1 MLIYVIAII
10 FFAFVSVYYNRFYL
24 HMSQLVGYKPNE
36 FLNWL
41 NKYDKDN
48 FKRNFIFLFLLFI
61 ANLFPKNYNSYVLL
75 FFWIILASINIYT
88 HYKRR
93 KKAKKPLNFTYRAK
107 RLFACALSLNLLFVI
122 MSYVLFKSP
131 LAFINGLI
139 LIQVFISYLMLISLK
154 IMLPI
159 EKKIQQG
166 FIKEAREIIKRRK
179 DLLVIGITGS
189 YGKTS
194 TKYFIKTI
202 LSEKFN
208 TIMTPESYNTPMGI
222 TKVVREQLRDEHE
235 VFVCEMGA
243 RYVGDIKELCEIVYP
258 KIGVLTAVGLQH
270 LETMGSQE
278 NIKKTKYELIESL
291 PEDGVAFFNG
301 DNDIC
306 FELSKRRNIETYVY
320 GTNKKEGINV
330 YATDIKN
337 TREGLKFTVHGDI
350 DGRKVQFECR
360 TKLLG
365 KHNVNNI
372 LAGVA
377 VALKL
382 GLSEEEIK
390 RGIEKIEPVPHRL
403 QILET
408 NNGVTVIDDAFNSNP
423 EGSALALEA
432 LSEMEGGKKIIV
444 TPGMIE
450 LGEVEYEENK
460 KFGQRIAKTC
470 DYAILVGRKR
480 SIPIVDG
487 LKEENFPE
495 DRIIVVNSLDE
506 ATHELSKIVAI
517 GDIVL
522 FENDLPDNYN
532 EN

>member
-1 MLIYVIAII
+1 MIFVSIL
-10 FFAFVSVYYNRFYL
+10 FFAFVSIYYNRFYL
-24 HMSQLVGYKPNE
+24 HMAQLVGYKPNE
-36 FLNWL
+36 FLNWM
-41 NKYDKDN
+41 NKYDKN
-48 FKRNFIFLFLLFI
+48 NLRRNTILLFLLFI
-61 ANLFPKNYNSYVLL
+61 CYLFPQRTGNIVLL
-75 FFWIILASINIYT
+75 TAWILISSINIYT
-88 HYKRR
+88 HYKTR
-93 KKAKKPLNFTYRAK
+93 KKAKKPLKFTYRAI
-107 RLFACALSLNLLFVI
+107 RLFTCALFVNFI
-122 MSYVLFKSP
+122 LAFLTYFVFKSFQ
-131 LAFINGLI
+131 AFLNGLI
-139 LIQVFISYLMLISLK
+139 LIQVFISYLMLLSLK
-154 IMLPI
+154 LMLPI
-159 EKKIQQG
+159 EKLIQQK
-166 FIKEAREIIKRRK
+166 FINEAREIIRRRK
-179 DLLVIGITGS
+179 DLLVIGVTGS

-202 LSEKFN
+202 LSEKYN
-208 TIMTPESYNTPMGI
+208 TIMTPESYNTPMGV
-222 TKVVREQLRDEHE
+222 TKVVREQLKNEHE
-235 VFVCEMGA
+235 IFVCEMGA

-270 LETMGSQE
+270 LETMGSKE
-278 NIKKTKYELIESL
+278 NIAKTKYELIESL
-291 PEDGVAFFNG
+291 PDDGIAFFNG

-306 FELSKRRNIETYVY
+306 FELSKKRNIETYVY
-320 GTNKKEGINV
+320 GTSKKEGINI

-337 TREGLKFTVHGDI
+337 TKEGLKFTVCGNV
-350 DGRKVQFECR
+350 DGRCVNFECK

-365 KHNVNNI
+365 RHNVNNI

-403 QILET
+403 QILDT
-408 NNGVTVIDDAFNSNP
+408 NNGITVIDDAFNSNP
-423 EGSALALEA
+423 EGASQALEA

-450 LGEVEYEENK
+450 LGDAECEENK
-460 KFGQRIAKTC
+460 KFGKKIAEVC
-470 DYAILVGRKR
+470 DYAILVGKRR
-480 SIPIVDG
+480 SIPIIEG
-487 LKEENFPE
+487 LKEENYKE

-506 ATHELSKIVAI
+506 ATKVLSKIVQF